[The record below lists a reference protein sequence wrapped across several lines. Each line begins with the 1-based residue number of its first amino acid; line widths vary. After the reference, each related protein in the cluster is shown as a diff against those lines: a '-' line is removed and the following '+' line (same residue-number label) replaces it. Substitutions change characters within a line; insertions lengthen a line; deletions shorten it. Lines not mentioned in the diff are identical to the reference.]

1 MSNVSRKSG
10 LDSITGRKLSVKP
23 ADLSFF
29 LQKHKNQPRD
39 NTKREKNLEKK

>member
-10 LDSITGRKLSVKP
+10 LDSITGRKLYLKP

-29 LQKHKNQPRD
+29 LQKHENQRRD
-39 NTKREKNLEKK
+39 NTKKEKNLEKK